1 MKDKKHMIIIG
12 IVVLVVVIGVFM
24 TIFFLNRN
32 KAKKIEPEGK
42 KTEAGIHY
50 GGNFNEFEYIT
61 EETTGE
67 KTDDAEEEETVNLAE
82 VAAEAKKIKEEFERE
97 KTGDVILEDG
107 SLQEK
112 NENSVALNSVK
123 QENDKEQ
130 ETSQEGNTEPV
141 ETMEGGIPIF
151 RSEGYAEHEVLCDA
165 QTREEA
171 EQIAGQIAGTLLS
184 WEHGVATIEIAGS
197 VDDLLA
203 QLEQQG
209 STLELY
215 RNYYYSIP

>member
-12 IVVLVVVIGVFM
+12 IVILVVVLGVVM

-32 KAKKIEPEGK
+32 KTKNIESEGK

-50 GGNFNEFEYIT
+50 GGNFNEFEYIP

-67 KTDDAEEEETVNLAE
+67 KAEYAEEEETVNLTE
-82 VAAEAKKIKEEFERE
+82 VAAEAEKIKEEFERE
-97 KTGDVILEDG
+97 KPGDVILENDSPQG
-107 SLQEK
+107 K
-112 NENSVALNSVK
+112 NENSAALNSVR
-123 QENDKEQ
+123 QENNKEQ
-130 ETSQEGNTEPV
+130 ETNQEGNAGPV
-141 ETMEGGIPIF
+141 ETMEGGIPIL

-171 EQIAGQIAGTLLS
+171 EQIAGQIAGTLIS